1 MIPDAYYES
10 IYKIDYDSYVDDNDF
25 IVEIKDVPTIGQ
37 LTINCKGK
45 DIEIDAARL
54 INDDIDSV
62 LSDLKIETYTKER
75 ISDIMFGDSP
85 IQNKRI
91 EIRKLKKEGLHKD
104 YVALF
109 LKLLE
114 DLGDV

>member
-1 MIPDAYYES
+1 
-10 IYKIDYDSYVDDNDF
+10 
-25 IVEIKDVPTIGQ
+25 
-37 LTINCKGK
+37 
-45 DIEIDAARL
+45 
-54 INDDIDSV
+54 
-62 LSDLKIETYTKER
+62 
-75 ISDIMFGDSP
+75 MFGDSP

-114 DLGDV
+114 YLGDV